1 MEKENDYRLVGID
14 SRKYLKSRIISI
26 IDDRTVQNMIPQYK
40 LTQIIS
46 KEMNSLS
53 TLALILI
60 YESLIKQDR

>member
-26 IDDRTVQNMIPQYK
+26 IDDRTAQNMIPQYK